1 MDLESQLLRV
11 RTRIASAA
19 QTAGRD
25 PGDIRLVAVSK
36 THSAEAIR
44 QAYAAGQGDFGENR
58 IQEAV
63 PKIDSLRE
71 LAMTWHFIGHLQRNK
86 ARLVPG
92 NFQWLHT
99 LDNLDL
105 ARRLSS
111 AAVAMQTKLNC
122 LIQVNVVQDMAKSGI
137 APDSLSRLMEEILA
151 ARLDGICLRGL
162 MTIGPRGGSETDL
175 RTCFASLRS
184 MQTDVQSQFGMDEF
198 DQLSMGMTTDLE
210 AAILEGATMV
220 RIGSGIFGAR

>member
-1 MDLESQLLRV
+1 MDLQSKLQRV
-11 RTRIASAA
+11 RARIASAA

-25 PGDIRLVAVSK
+25 PADIRLVAVSK
-36 THSAEAIR
+36 THSAGAIR
-44 QAYAAGQGDFGENR
+44 QAYAAGQVDFAENR

-92 NFQWLHT
+92 HFQWLHT

-105 ARRLSS
+105 ARRLSR

-122 LIQVNVVQDMAKSGI
+122 LIQVNVIQDAAKSGI
-137 APDSLSRLMEEILA
+137 AAGSLSRLMEEVVA
-151 ARLDGICLRGL
+151 ARLEGIRLRGL

-175 RTCFASLRS
+175 RTCFATLRS
-184 MQTDVQSQFGMDEF
+184 MQTDARSQFGMDEF
-198 DQLSMGMTTDLE
+198 DQLSMGMTADLE